1 MAILLFLVMHSILS
15 VFCQSFFLHRY
26 SAHRMFTLTPFW
38 EKFFYLMTYI
48 TQGSSFLNP
57 RAYAVLHREHH
68 AHSDSP
74 DDPHSPHQYPG
85 FVSMM
90 LGTKKRYDALVD
102 SDEGAGHAPA
112 WKFIDDI
119 GTSAASSAV
128 WAVLYTSYYIVFAEH
143 WWMYFLLPI
152 HFFMGPIHGAIVNWC
167 GHLYGYR
174 NFELG
179 DESRNTL
186 LFDFITLGEL
196 FQNNHH
202 KFPARPNFAVRWF
215 EWDPTYTMMV
225 LFDAVGIIDMPRRAR
240 YAAGRK
246 RVGVK

>member
-1 MAILLFLVMHSILS
+1 
-15 VFCQSFFLHRY
+15 
-26 SAHRMFTLTPFW
+26 
-38 EKFFYLMTYI
+38 MTYI

-112 WKFIDDI
+112 WKLIDDI